1 MEDKCNNP
9 MRVLHITE
17 MLSAAGIESFIM
29 NMYRRIDRSCVQFD
43 FLVLRDEHEFY
54 DDEIKEL
61 GGIKYW
67 VHSNISNTLFRILD
81 ETQQIEQFLKEHH
94 YDVVHIH
101 YTTPLRAPYLKACLK
116 ASVKKRIYHSHSA
129 YVSGKNFIKHAVYG
143 YMKKQ
148 ISKYATDYFACSMA
162 AAEWIFEKKLIDDGT
177 VKIIYNGIDTKKF
190 AYSVSDRE
198 AVRKELNINDEF
210 VLVHTGRFMSQK
222 NHRFV
227 VDVFCELKKICTGS
241 KLLLLGTGELFEE
254 VKHQV
259 NELGLADDVIFAG
272 VRSDVNRF
280 LSAADCYIMPSLYEG
295 LPVSAIE
302 AECAGLPCIF
312 SENITREVSL
322 IEEIEFLSLDETV
335 HEWVK
340 QILKFRDVERH
351 DKSEIVKNSG
361 YDIQAVAKKMQQL
374 YMES

>member
-29 NMYRRIDRSCVQFD
+29 NMYRRIDKSCVQFD

-81 ETQQIEQFLKEHH
+81 ETQQIEQFLKEHR

-116 ASVKKRIYHSHSA
+116 ANVKKRIYHSHSA

-190 AYSVSDRE
+190 AYSVSDRK
-198 AVRKELNINDEF
+198 AVRKELDINDEF

-227 VDVFCELKKICTGS
+227 VDVFYELKKICTDS

-322 IEEIEFLSLDETV
+322 IEGIEFLSLDETV

-340 QILKFRDVERH
+340 QILKFKDVERY

>member
-29 NMYRRIDRSCVQFD
+29 NMYRRIDKSCVQFD

-81 ETQQIEQFLKEHH
+81 ETQQIEQFLKEHR

-116 ASVKKRIYHSHSA
+116 ANVKRRIYHSHSA

-190 AYSVSDRE
+190 AYSVSDRK
-198 AVRKELNINDEF
+198 AVRKELDINDEF

-227 VDVFCELKKICTGS
+227 VDVFYELKKICTDS

-322 IEEIEFLSLDETV
+322 IEGIEFLSLDETV

-340 QILKFRDVERH
+340 QILKFKDVERY